1 VQVLDA
7 EAPQEND
14 STKESSKRS
23 VKLALPN
30 LKKPDG
36 SSSSSDSPNSRG
48 SVRLQIAKAS
58 GLRPLTKIRSEAPEQ
73 KKDTLLA
80 RRIND
85 RGFMLVESKS
95 A

>member
-1 VQVLDA
+1 
-7 EAPQEND
+7 
-14 STKESSKRS
+14 
-23 VKLALPN
+23 
-30 LKKPDG
+30 
-36 SSSSSDSPNSRG
+36 
-48 SVRLQIAKAS
+48 VRLQIAKAS